1 MCAPSVYRYV
11 HRASVYGVESWGT
24 VVTSRKPGSISRHA
38 ITTLDSPSS
47 LCFPLLPLPP
57 APLPFFPFPFILETL
72 VCLFFPS
79 AVYSA
84 DRRVNGPSEMSF
96 AMRTDSPLAKAR
108 FFLPPTAAKRPF
120 ASAIMLRER
129 NKAAFDGTIRENSNN
144 LFREATINLAR
155 KRAWYD

>member
-1 MCAPSVYRYV
+1 MCVPSVYRYV
-11 HRASVYGVESWGT
+11 YRASVYGVESWGT

-47 LCFPLLPLPP
+47 LCFPLLL
-57 APLPFFPFPFILETL
+57 ALSLSLSPLPFFPFPFILETL

-79 AVYSA
+79 AV
-84 DRRVNGPSEMSF
+84 RRVNGPSEMSF

-120 ASAIMLRER
+120 TSAIMLRER
-129 NKAAFDGTIRENSNN
+129 NKPALGGTMRENSNN
-144 LFREATINLAR
+144 PYSEVTINSEC
-155 KRAWYD
+155 KRVM